1 MASNIPAVPT
11 APAPSK
17 AHAIK
22 QKTVHEFKDLVAIS
36 IYLAFFFCSLATYSM
51 VLLKKYDVS
60 YLSYSFAIVNALVV
74 AKVLLI
80 GEMAHLGRK
89 SEARPLFQT
98 VLYKSFVF
106 TLFVVAFHFAEEFV
120 KRVIHHEPS
129 GTVLHNTHWDELAAR
144 SLIVFAV
151 FVPLFAF
158 RELRRVIGE
167 DTFYA
172 LFRAP
177 GAAKAAN

>member
-1 MASNIPAVPT
+1 MASNNPT
-11 APAPSK
+11 LPTVSK
-17 AHAIK
+17 TQAIK
-22 QKTVHEFKDLVAIS
+22 QKTVHEFKDFVAIS
-36 IYLAFFFCSLATYSM
+36 IYLAFFFCALATYTM

-60 YLSYSFAIVNALVV
+60 YINYSFAIINALVV

-80 GEMAHLGRK
+80 GDMAHLGRK
-89 SEARPLFQT
+89 SETRPLYLT

-106 TLFVVAFHFAEEFV
+106 TLLVVAFHFLEEFV

-129 GTVLHNTHWDELAAR
+129 GTVLHNTRWDDLAAK

-151 FVPLFAF
+151 FIPLFAF
-158 RELRRVIGE
+158 RELRRVMGE

-177 GAAKAAN
+177 GAANPTH

>member
-1 MASNIPAVPT
+1 M
-11 APAPSK
+11 
-17 AHAIK
+17 
-22 QKTVHEFKDLVAIS
+22 HEFKDLVAIS
-36 IYLAFFFCSLATYSM
+36 IYLAFFFCALATYSM
-51 VLLKKYDVS
+51 VLLKKYDI
-60 YLSYSFAIVNALVV
+60 YLNYSFAIINALVI

-80 GEMAHLGRK
+80 GDMAHLGRK
-89 SEARPLFQT
+89 AETKPLYLT
-98 VLYKSFVF
+98 ILYKSFLF
-106 TLFVVAFHFAEEFV
+106 TLFVVAFHFLEEFV

-129 GTVLHNTHWDELAAR
+129 GTVLRNTHWDELAAR

-151 FVPLFAF
+151 FIPLFAF

-177 GAAKAAN
+177 GTANTTN